1 MHGVSSTA
9 FGVLA
14 ASAVLLALATPSN
27 GLSFELCN
35 NYGSEWVTDS
45 PHLTGK
51 FPYYSLIFSCMGE
64 PPAMHTLSVE
74 AKMCILSLTFNMHK
88 DLSSLY

>member
-1 MHGVSSTA
+1 MHGTSRTA
-9 FGVLA
+9 FGVLVALA
-14 ASAVLLALATPSN
+14 ALLALATPSM

-64 PPAMHTLSVE
+64 PSAMHTPSGE
-74 AKMCILSLTFNMHK
+74 TDMCLTCLTSNIP
-88 DLSSLY
+88 